1 MCTEPGRVAG
11 EPYDRRRAGPH
22 EAGHVT
28 QPEHTEGRTPFAI
41 PQEEQ
46 VGRAAEEV
54 RPREGL
60 RRARPMRTLFQASL
74 FTSSNV
80 AVSLLGVVTS
90 AILARHLSTST
101 FGSYT
106 FSISFLQFV
115 AMVFEF
121 GVFASAARL
130 VTLAS
135 ERDGR
140 ETVGAAILLYVPVGA
155 LYCLSVFGLSFGVNG
170 WFHAEAGSALRVA
183 APIAIAM
190 PATLLVQQ
198 LAQGTDRLHVASITT
213 LILQL
218 LLICLLV
225 LLVRFDESFTLVAA
239 VVVRCIAVLV
249 SVIVAL
255 VWLRPLFSRAKYR
268 ITQIIQHTARYGF
281 EVYLGRLLSI
291 GTYNMDVLMIAA
303 LVNSRSVGFYSL
315 AGSIAA
321 AAGLPV
327 IGMSTALFATM
338 AKQSQIRSR
347 WLVLASAMGVFSA
360 ALAWIFAK
368 SFIGLVF
375 SHRYAPAAH
384 LVAPLALAQA
394 VRGLTSVYNTFLF
407 AHGRG
412 RQLRNAGFALAA
424 SNLIFN
430 FALIPPFGAIGA
442 AWASFFALMINL
454 GAHVLFYRRSL
465 GDGL

>member
-1 MCTEPGRVAG
+1 LQFPEEGQVA
-11 EPYDRRRAGPH
+11 RA
-22 EAGHVT
+22 
-28 QPEHTEGRTPFAI
+28 EGVHA
-41 PQEEQ
+41 
-46 VGRAAEEV
+46 
-54 RPREGL
+54 REGMRKA
-60 RRARPMRTLFQASL
+60 RRMRTLFQASL
-74 FTSSNV
+74 FTSSNL
-80 AVSLLGVVTS
+80 AVSLLGIVTT
-90 AILARHLSTST
+90 AILARHLSTSA

-106 FSISFLQFV
+106 FSISFLQLV

-121 GVFASAARL
+121 GLFASAARL
-130 VTLAS
+130 VTLS
-135 ERDGR
+135 SGQDGR
-140 ETVGAAILLYVPVGA
+140 ETVGAALLLYLPVGA
-155 LYCLSVFGLSFGVNG
+155 LYCISVFALSFGVNG
-170 WFHAEAGSALRVA
+170 WFHAEAGSALRIA
-183 APIAIAM
+183 APVAIAI

-198 LAQGTDRLHVASITT
+198 LAQGVDRLHVASITT
-213 LILQL
+213 FILQVVL
-218 LLICLLV
+218 FCLLV

-239 VVVRCIAVLV
+239 VVVRCVAVLV
-249 SVIVAL
+249 AVIVAL
-255 VWLRPLFSRAKYR
+255 AWLRPLFSRAKYR
-268 ITQIIQHTARYGF
+268 VTEIIQHTARYGF

-303 LVNSRSVGFYSL
+303 LANSRSVGFYSL

-327 IGMSTALFATM
+327 MGMSTALFATM
-338 AKQSQIRSR
+338 ARQSQIRSR
-347 WLVLASAMGVFSA
+347 WLVLASAVGAVSA
-360 ALAWIFAK
+360 AFAWIFAG
-368 SFIGLVF
+368 SFIDLVF

-442 AWASFFALMINL
+442 AWASLAALIINL
-454 GAHVLFYRRSL
+454 GAHVVFYRRSV
-465 GDGL
+465 GDGA

>member
-1 MCTEPGRVAG
+1 M
-11 EPYDRRRAGPH
+11 
-22 EAGHVT
+22 T
-28 QPEHTEGRTPFAI
+28 QSEHTEGSTPLAI
-41 PQEEQ
+41 PEEGQ
-46 VGRAAEEV
+46 VARAEGVHA
-54 RPREGL
+54 REGMRKA
-60 RRARPMRTLFQASL
+60 RRMRTLFQASL
-74 FTSSNV
+74 FTSSNL
-80 AVSLLGVVTS
+80 AVSLLGIVTT
-90 AILARHLSTST
+90 AILARHLSTSA

-106 FSISFLQFV
+106 FSISFLQLV

-121 GVFASAARL
+121 GLFASAARL
-130 VTLAS
+130 VTLS
-135 ERDGR
+135 SGRDGR
-140 ETVGAAILLYVPVGA
+140 ETVGAALLLYLPVGA
-155 LYCLSVFGLSFGVNG
+155 LYCISVFALSFGVNG
-170 WFHAEAGSALRVA
+170 WFHAEAGSALRIA
-183 APIAIAM
+183 APVAIAI

-198 LAQGTDRLHVASITT
+198 LAQGVDRLHVASITT
-213 LILQL
+213 FILQVV
-218 LLICLLV
+218 LICLLV

-239 VVVRCIAVLV
+239 VVVRCVAVLV
-249 SVIVAL
+249 AVIVAL
-255 VWLRPLFSRAKYR
+255 AWLRPLFSRAKYR
-268 ITQIIQHTARYGF
+268 VTEIIQHTARYGF

-303 LVNSRSVGFYSL
+303 LANSRSVGFYSL

-327 IGMSTALFATM
+327 MGMSTALFATM
-338 AKQSQIRSR
+338 ARQSQIRSR
-347 WLVLASAMGVFSA
+347 WLVLASAVGAVSA
-360 ALAWIFAK
+360 ALAWIFAG

-442 AWASFFALMINL
+442 AWASLSALIINL
-454 GAHVLFYRRSL
+454 GAHVIFYRRSV
-465 GDGL
+465 GDGV